1 MPGRQAHGRPLLAD
15 PNKKRKSGKKTG
27 GNGGA
32 GGRSGGGPSS
42 TRSSGGA
49 PRTRQGGRVDVM
61 ALAEQQIGE
70 SRTKGV
76 RVRDLEIERDQ
87 TKRRRDDDGDDGD
100 DDDDDE
106 GGGGAAKRRRPNNS
120 RNDDDDGGAD
130 SDGSSNDIHSD
141 SSGNEWREGVGSD
154 DDDSEIDSDEAF
166 GDSDDDEIF
175 DAFAFRGSSSKQ
187 NKNKKSKS
195 KQTADEFD
203 GFDEDDEEDDEDVGD
218 DGADLGDEAIDL
230 AAALDIVSSDEDDEA
245 AASSSKKDKTRKK
258 KRQQAGDS
266 DLSASDDTSDVSGLS
281 GSGSDGDDGS
291 GSDELS
297 STESSEYDSDEEDEE
312 DGEDEDAS
320 LGKSDAL
327 QSIASAY
334 AAGQNGDS
342 DEDNSDGDDAARAAN
357 PYQFNAQLGS
367 KDRSLK
373 KSIKAAVGA
382 SSDKTLE
389 VPLLPMQ
396 QDRQLRIAAADKAH
410 ETLDRWTETV
420 KQNRRAEH
428 LTFEV
433 AGALA
438 TSGLDT
444 ANLLPI
450 NQKSA
455 QTDLEKTILSIMEE
469 SGLGPQAQA
478 EERAQQK
485 QIERQKADEEASM
498 LSPDALKAIIGQ
510 KRRAREL
517 QSREQAR
524 AKRIK
529 KIKSKAYRRVHRRER
544 QRAEEALDASD
555 AEHDEGDE
563 DHDSE
568 AERDAAHRRRALE
581 RMGARH
587 RDSRWAKRAK
597 NTNRAAWD
605 DEFRTGLVDM
615 ARQDEEL
622 RRRVDGAG
630 VGGGRVGKAG
640 EADEESDSDSFD
652 EESDEEAFKLRT
664 KQKLAAAGGMD
675 DEAEPKGLMGIAFMK
690 KAELARKKANDEAVA
705 EIMRDLDRGDDSDEN
720 MIGFDVDGEDGD
732 NDAADKAVGRRSY
745 GPVAGQTGRV
755 ANANTGP
762 NRQERRKQA
771 AAERETAAAAATAA
785 DVSNTFPARTS
796 SAPGDAG
803 SWTVVVKTSSN
814 KDKKSKKTGTDAD
827 ATPGLTADGRLVM
840 SAVVDDVLAQNT
852 VAENRST
859 AKETAAAKKAAQKA
873 AAAAA
878 GRASQ
883 ANDGV
888 DESETSSSGS
898 DSDDAD
904 DTRGAANRS
913 KYFRFRAENELLLRK
928 ALGEDGAAAEFAAE
942 KVRQAAEE
950 AAAWEEEQA
959 RVGGKKNKNSAPMPG
974 WGSWI
979 GDGVSK
985 RAVKRDQRAVANK
998 DGKDGRNGKNKAEMV
1013 VRRDAKM
1020 DKVIIS
1026 ERRVHKNEKYLASQL
1041 PHEFE
1046 TRSQYERSLR
1056 LPVGPEWS
1064 TTFAFQDATKPRVL
1078 QKQGVV
1084 LPMAKPQL

>member
-15 PNKKRKSGKKTG
+15 PNKKRKGNKKSG
-27 GNGGA
+27 GNGGGA
-32 GGRSGGGPSS
+32 GGPRASGAPSGA
-42 TRSSGGA
+42 RSSGGA

-61 ALAEQQIGE
+61 ALAEQQVGE
-70 SRTKGV
+70 SRAKGV

-87 TKRRRDDDGDDGD
+87 TKRRRGD
-100 DDDDDE
+100 DDDDEDE
-106 GGGGAAKRRRPNNS
+106 DDDEEEAPKRRRPNND
-120 RNDDDDGGAD
+120 NDDA
-130 SDGSSNDIHSD
+130 SDGSSNEIHSD

-175 DAFAFRGSSSKQ
+175 DAFAFKGSKSKQ
-187 NKNKKSKS
+187 NKNKKAKSKS
-195 KQTADEFD
+195 KKAEKFD
-203 GFDEDDEEDDEDVGD
+203 DPDDFGGFDDDSEDNYSDEDVGD

-230 AAALDIVSSDEDDEA
+230 AAALDIVSSDEEEE
-245 AASSSKKDKTRKK
+245 AASSSKKDKSRKK
-258 KRQQAGDS
+258 KKQQQQTEDS
-266 DLSASDDTSDVSGLS
+266 DMFASDASDASDIS
-281 GSGSDGDDGS
+281 GSGSDDS

-297 STESSEYDSDEEDEE
+297 STDSSEYDSDDEE
-312 DGEDEDAS
+312 DDEEDDEAV

-342 DEDNSDGDDAARAAN
+342 DDDDSDADAANNSTN
-357 PYQFNAQLGS
+357 PYQFNASLGS
-367 KDRSLK
+367 KDKSLK

-382 SSDKTLE
+382 SSDKKLD

-396 QDRQLRIAAADKAH
+396 QDQQLRVAAAEKAN

-428 LTFEV
+428 LSFEV
-433 AGALA
+433 AGSIA

-444 ANLLPI
+444 ATLLPI
-450 NQKSA
+450 NHKSA

-485 QIERQKADEEASM
+485 QLERQKAEEE

-544 QRAEEALDASD
+544 QRAEEALEASD
-555 AEHDEGDE
+555 AEHDDDE
-563 DHDSE
+563 DQDSE

-587 RDSRWAKRAK
+587 RDSKWAKRAK

-605 DEFRTGLVDM
+605 DEFRAGLVDM

-630 VGGGRVGKAG
+630 VGGRRVAKNG
-640 EADEESDSDSFD
+640 EAEESDSDSFG

-664 KQKLAAAGGMD
+664 KQKLAAAGGKGGD
-675 DEAEPKGLMGIAFMK
+675 DDEPKGLMGIAFMR
-690 KAELARKKANDEAVA
+690 KAEEARKKANDEAVA
-705 EIMRDLDRGDDSDEN
+705 EIMRDLDRGDDSDED
-720 MIGFDVDGEDGD
+720 MIDFDVDGANGGD
-732 NDAADKAVGRRSY
+732 DDEDAADKAVGRRSY
-745 GPVAGQTGRV
+745 GPVAGQKGP
-755 ANANTGP
+755 ANDEAAHGP
-762 NRQERRKQA
+762 TRQERRRQA
-771 AAERETAAAAATAA
+771 AAEREAAAAAAASEKPSHAA
-785 DVSNTFPARTS
+785 DVSNTYPARTA

-803 SWTVVVKTSSN
+803 SWTVVAKSGSSS
-814 KDKKSKKTGTDAD
+814 KDKKAKKNGVDSDT
-827 ATPGLTADGRLVM
+827 TPGLTADGRLVM
-840 SAVVDDVLAQNT
+840 SAVVDDVLAQNKA
-852 VAENRST
+852 AENTTS
-859 AKETAAAKKAAQKA
+859 AKEVAAAKKAAA
-873 AAAAA
+873 AAARAKQATNGTA
-878 GRASQ
+878 GY
-883 ANDGV
+883 D
-888 DESETSSSGS
+888 SETSSSGS
-898 DSDDAD
+898 DSEDDV
-904 DTRGAANRS
+904 DTRGNANRS
-913 KYFRFRAENELLLRK
+913 KHFRFRAENEQLLRK

-959 RVGGKKNKNSAPMPG
+959 RVSGKKNKNSDLMPG
-974 WGSWI
+974 WGSWV

-985 RAVKRDQRAVANK
+985 RAIKRDQRATRTPGGKK
-998 DGKDGRNGKNKAEMV
+998 DTKTKEV
-1013 VRRDAKM
+1013 VRRDAKS

-1046 TRSQYERSLR
+1046 TRNQYERSLR

-1064 TTFAFQDATKPRVL
+1064 TTFAFQDATKPRIL